1 MGTGDTLAVL
11 GLLERSWRYLQ
22 WGTKPGLT
30 IAPMVGL
37 EVPAMGAELKL
48 GTSVKSSLPSKLVG
62 YELGLSVVGLE
73 LGFIIGWT
81 RAGRLRAYF
90 LPSIK
95 GTHMLLPHLEE
106 IDFLIWL
113 PWGDR
118 PYWDC

>member
-1 MGTGDTLAVL
+1 ML

-37 EVPAMGAELKL
+37 EVPAMGAELNL

-81 RAGRLRAYF
+81 GAGISNWVNVTSWCTLKPPQETRFGLLLGPQFFPF
-90 LPSIK
+90 LESA
-95 GTHMLLPHLEE
+95 L
-106 IDFLIWL
+106 
-113 PWGDR
+113 
-118 PYWDC
+118 